1 MPISFMSCMRGSG
14 SKNASM
20 PGITTNFFWCSPP
33 PVWPKPPPPWVTS
46 IPAAPGAATFPNV
59 GFGM

>member
-1 MPISFMSCMRGSG
+1 MRGSG

-20 PGITTNFFWCSPP
+20 PGITTIFFRCSPP
-33 PVWPKPPPPWVTS
+33 PVCAESAAALGDVH
-46 IPAAPGAATFPNV
+46 PAAPGAATFPNV